1 MLKTRIAAIKPYL
14 TQSAKKERP
23 NTDSIANR
31 LANVRSS
38 RDTLSAWAA
47 LKPDVV
53 LVHSLRS
60 QEGLLFQK
68 PAEEVFSQ
76 WDMISTSLV
85 DVKNIAPFPS
95 QWHPR
100 MGTDRMTGCIEDVS
114 LVLDV
119 APQNIIGTHPQ
130 DVWFPNHAGVSRS
143 GKVCNSYALAD
154 HVRYGIGKTGK
165 VVQGGFDQL
174 VAPDTLL
181 KRSEEDH
188 NEVLIVGREGVNTYT
203 DLKPTQNVKVVGI
216 LVAPKHKSGEASVE
230 LRDSMQRTKM
240 IAALQELNAGLRNV
254 TVIA

>member
-1 MLKTRIAAIKPYL
+1 MFKTRSAAIKPYL
-14 TQSAKKERP
+14 TQSATKERP
-23 NTDSIANR
+23 NTSSFAQR
-31 LANVRSS
+31 LANVRNPLN
-38 RDTLSAWAA
+38 TLSAWAA

-60 QEGLLFQK
+60 QKSLLFQK

-85 DVKNIAPFPS
+85 NVKNIAPFPK
-95 QWHPR
+95 QWEP
-100 MGTDRMTGCIEDVS
+100 GVDTDRVTGCFDDVS

-119 APQNIIGTHPQ
+119 APQNIIGTHHK

-143 GKVCNSYALAD
+143 GKVRNSYALAD
-154 HVRYGIGKTGK
+154 RVRSGIGKHRK

-174 VAPDTLL
+174 VTPDTLL
-181 KRSEEDH
+181 RPSRDDF

-240 IAALQELNAGLRNV
+240 IAALQELNAALRNV